1 MLKRRVNRMRQLS
14 KKEKHKLLSR
24 LYWDMDV
31 KTNDLLRLLNEET
44 SEIGHIDKSNF
55 YCRLLKT
62 YDWYML
68 LKLIPLKKFEEILSD
83 PVLNRLYPREM
94 KQRFLYA
101 RKVLSK

>member
-1 MLKRRVNRMRQLS
+1 MPQLS
-14 KKEKHKLLSR
+14 KKQKQKLLSR

-31 KTNDLLRLLNEET
+31 KTNDLLCVLNEET
-44 SEIGHIDKSNF
+44 SEIGPVDKLNF

-62 YDWYML
+62 YDWYTL
-68 LKLIPLKKFEEILSD
+68 LKLIPIEKFKDVLSD

-101 RKVLSK
+101 RKILSK